1 MATWKAF
8 VVLAANGLV
17 QLTWVKQVNSDLD
30 LIWQK
35 GAPDG
40 NVRMNSKFPG
50 LELRIDQGDN
60 VEVGFIREDNAIKR
74 ESVQLPIFSQFI
86 FMGLNSGILHGLTLD
101 TLLDRHPVRYLYHVH
116 ALKLQVT
123 IQTKNVA

>member
-1 MATWKAF
+1 MFITMATWKAF

-50 LELRIDQGDN
+50 LELHIDQGDN
-60 VEVGFIREDNAIKR
+60 VEVVFIREDNAIKR
-74 ESVQLPIFSQFI
+74 ESVQLPIFCTTQQ
-86 FMGLNSGILHGLTLD
+86 
-101 TLLDRHPVRYLYHVH
+101 H
-116 ALKLQVT
+116 ALQ
-123 IQTKNVA
+123 

>member
-74 ESVQLPIFSQFI
+74 ESV
-86 FMGLNSGILHGLTLD
+86 
-101 TLLDRHPVRYLYHVH
+101 
-116 ALKLQVT
+116 
-123 IQTKNVA
+123 

>member
-8 VVLAANGLV
+8 VALAANGLV
-17 QLTWVKQVNSDLD
+17 QLTWAEQINFDLD

-40 NVRMNSKFPG
+40 NVRKMIFMNNKFPG

-60 VEVGFIREDNAIKR
+60 VEFVVHNNMPFNITIHF
-74 ESVQLPIFSQFI
+74 P
-86 FMGLNSGILHGLTLD
+86 GIEQRNTPWSDGVPGLTQSISNKDMAGHIVGPPPSTVL
-101 TLLDRHPVRYLYHVH
+101 TGVMPML
-116 ALKLQVT
+116 
-123 IQTKNVA
+123 

>member
-1 MATWKAF
+1 MFITMATWKAF

-50 LELRIDQGDN
+50 LELHIDQGDN
-60 VEVGFIREDNAIKR
+60 VEYG
-74 ESVQLPIFSQFI
+74 
-86 FMGLNSGILHGLTLD
+86 T
-101 TLLDRHPVRYLYHVH
+101 YLYHVH